1 MGKFEKKAKKWANW
15 LYYGVLAA
23 LLILFLVSGFY
34 IYDYLAESKKEG
46 DRYDE
51 LSSIV
56 ESIQQQQAQAETDPT
71 ESPETAATEP
81 VMFPEYAALYE
92 KNDHMVGWIRIDGTE
107 INYPVVQSP
116 ESPNYYLH
124 RNFDRKENSHGCIYV
139 NENCDVNEPSDNVT
153 IYGHFM
159 KDGSMFADLDNYTDP
174 DFLADHKYIQ
184 FDTLTQRR
192 TYEIFAVFKTTASV
206 GEGFEYHNFINAS
219 SKEDF
224 DWFIK
229 QCKELDLYDT
239 GITPEYG
246 DKIICLSTC
255 EYSVANGRLV
265 IAAVLMDE

>member
-1 MGKFEKKAKKWANW
+1 MGKYQKKVNKWSAR
-15 LYYGVLAA
+15 LYYGVLIL
-23 LLILFLVSGFY
+23 LLILFLVSGSFVLRY
-34 IYDYLAESKKEG
+34 WLESKETG
-46 DRYDE
+46 DHYDA

-56 ESIQQQQAQAETDPT
+56 ESVRQEQETAPTQSTQTEPT
-71 ESPETAATEP
+71 EPGIL
-81 VMFPEYAALYE
+81 PEYAALYE
-92 KNDHMVGWIRIDGTE
+92 KNDHMVGWIQIDGTAV
-107 INYPVVQSP
+107 NYPVVQSP
-116 ESPNYYLH
+116 DSPNYYLR
-124 RNFDRKENSHGCIYV
+124 RNFDRQDNSHGCIYV

-159 KDGSMFADLDNYTDP
+159 KDGSMFADLGNYTDP
-174 DFLADHKYIQ
+174 DYLADHKYIR

-219 SKEDF
+219 SEEDF
-224 DWFIK
+224 DWFIR

-255 EYSVANGRLV
+255 EYSVVNGRLV
-265 IAAVLMDE
+265 VAAVLMDE